1 VFVLAT
7 LSNTRVHSIE
17 KMIPSQRARI
27 LCVDDNAIIL
37 ENIGTFLTQN
47 GYRVDTARNGQSA
60 LMKVSSSPY
69 AFQLIITDLRM
80 PGLDGFEL
88 ITEVRAAGYIG
99 PIIVYSGQMMPG
111 DRQRLG
117 ALRVNHVLEKPTR
130 NVEILGIVQQA
141 LSE

>member
-1 VFVLAT
+1 
-7 LSNTRVHSIE
+7 
-17 KMIPSQRARI
+17 MIPSQRARI

-37 ENIGTFLTQN
+37 ENIGTFLTHS

-69 AFQLIITDLRM
+69 AFQLVITDLRM

-88 ITEVRAAGYIG
+88 ITAVRAAGYVG
-99 PIIVYSGQMMPG
+99 PIVVYSGQLMPG

-117 ALRVNHVLEKPTR
+117 ALRVHHIIEKPAR
-130 NVEILGIVQQA
+130 NVEILGVVQQA